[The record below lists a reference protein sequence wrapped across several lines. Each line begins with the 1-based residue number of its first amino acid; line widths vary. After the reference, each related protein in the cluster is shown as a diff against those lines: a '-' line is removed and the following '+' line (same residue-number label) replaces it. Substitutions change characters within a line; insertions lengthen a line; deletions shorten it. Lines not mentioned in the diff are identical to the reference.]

1 MSFQTVRQKTERKII
16 RIRKPEQ
23 NHRVVMLVEKANAGN
38 RISME
43 QLVDLFH
50 QDIFRMV
57 YYRTRSKMDA
67 EDLTQEIFIKMFKN
81 LQRLNDARKFR
92 AWLYRIAVNCVR
104 DFHRKKNILT
114 FFGTIS
120 KLEASN
126 PEDQDPNNPA
136 SILMRKEFF
145 NSLRGFTK
153 ELSRWER
160 EVFLLRFLNHLE
172 IREIASILKKNES
185 TIKTHLYRSLKK
197 LRQNFKLRKLLAGEE
212 P

>member
-1 MSFQTVRQKTERKII
+1 MSFQAVRQKTERKII
-16 RIRKPEQ
+16 RIRKPER
-23 NHRVVMLVEKANAGN
+23 NHDVVMLVEKANAGN

-81 LQRLNDARKFR
+81 LRRLNDARKFR

-104 DFHRKKNILT
+104 DFQRKKNLLT

-120 KLEASN
+120 KLEESIPN
-126 PEDQDPNNPA
+126 GQNPNNPV
-136 SILMRKEFF
+136 SSLMRKEFF
-145 NSLRGFTK
+145 NCLRGFTK
-153 ELSRWER
+153 ELSRGER
-160 EVFLLRFLNHLE
+160 EVFMLRFLNDLE
-172 IREIASILKKNES
+172 IREIAYILKKNDS
-185 TIKTHLYRSLKK
+185 TIKTHLYRALKK
-197 LRQNFKLRKLLAGEE
+197 MRQNLTLRKLLTGEE
-212 P
+212 S

>member
-1 MSFQTVRQKTERKII
+1 MSFQTFRQKTGRKII

-23 NHRVVMLVEKANAGN
+23 NHCVVTLVEKANAGN

-81 LQRLNDARKFR
+81 LRRLNDARKFR

-120 KLEASN
+120 KLEASVPDGQN
-126 PEDQDPNNPA
+126 PNNPA
-136 SILMRKEFF
+136 STLMRKEFF
-145 NSLRGFTK
+145 NCLRGFTQ
-153 ELSRWER
+153 ELSRGER
-160 EVFLLRFLNHLE
+160 EVFMLRFLNDLE
-172 IREIASILKKNES
+172 IREIAYILKRNES

-197 LRQNFKLRKLLAGEE
+197 LRQNIKLRKLLAGEE
-212 P
+212 S

>member
-1 MSFQTVRQKTERKII
+1 MSFQALRQKTGRNVI
-16 RIRKPEQ
+16 RIRKPER
-23 NHRVVMLVEKANAGN
+23 NHGVVTLVEKANAGN

-81 LQRLNDARKFR
+81 LRRLNDARKFK

-104 DFHRKKNILT
+104 DFHRKKKILT

-120 KLEASN
+120 KLEESIPDGQN
-126 PEDQDPNNPA
+126 PNNPA
-136 SILMRKEFF
+136 SILIEKEFL
-145 NSLRGFTK
+145 NRLHEFTK
-153 ELSRWER
+153 ALPRWER
-160 EVFLLRFLNHLE
+160 EVFLLRFVDHLG
-172 IREIASILKKNES
+172 IREIAGVLDKNDS
-185 TIKTHLYRSLKK
+185 TIKTHLYRALGKM
-197 LRQNFKLRKLLAGEE
+197 RQNLTLRKLLRGEE
-212 P
+212 S

>member
-50 QDIFRMV
+50 QDIFRIV

-136 SILMRKEFF
+136 SILMRKEFLILSGDSPKSSPGGNAKSF
-145 NSLRGFTK
+145 CCGF
-153 ELSRWER
+153 
-160 EVFLLRFLNHLE
+160 
-172 IREIASILKKNES
+172 
-185 TIKTHLYRSLKK
+185 
-197 LRQNFKLRKLLAGEE
+197 
-212 P
+212 